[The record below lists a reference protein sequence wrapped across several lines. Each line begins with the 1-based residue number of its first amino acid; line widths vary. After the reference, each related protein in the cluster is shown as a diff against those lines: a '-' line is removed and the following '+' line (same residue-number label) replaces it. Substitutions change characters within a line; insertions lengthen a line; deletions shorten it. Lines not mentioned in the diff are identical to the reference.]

1 MSDFDGVG
9 YEHDVI
15 YDDSPRFLETQ
26 ARAETAEAELAE
38 VKERHWIYM
47 KAIGDAIGENREKD
61 KHGIVAKSDATE
73 IRRLKAEL
81 AEAKAHNKA
90 WQGDFATLATKRG
103 EAEAERDSIAENL
116 ALLERHDQEKIDG
129 LEKALKTLLD
139 TWELAE
145 GNRGCYSCHNPHDC
159 RCPAIL
165 HDPPGECV
173 CYREDLE
180 AAADRAKEVLGGGE
194 T

>member
-1 MSDFDGVG
+1 MENPHLFCDVEDAAKMDYDPCMGFLCLNKIDATPHDILLADEAVNHYCSVLTKLRSANGRK
-9 YEHDVI
+9 EHWKERARKAEADLKEALGQ
-15 YDDSPRFLETQ
+15 LEKIDEERNEQ
-26 ARAETAEAELAE
+26 RIRAE
-38 VKERHWIYM
+38 
-47 KAIGDAIGENREKD
+47 N
-61 KHGIVAKSDATE
+61 
-73 IRRLKAEL
+73 
-81 AEAKAHNKA
+81 
-90 WQGDFATLATKRG
+90 
-103 EAEAERDSIAENL
+103 AEAERDSIAENL
-116 ALLERHDQEKIDG
+116 ALLERHDQERIDG